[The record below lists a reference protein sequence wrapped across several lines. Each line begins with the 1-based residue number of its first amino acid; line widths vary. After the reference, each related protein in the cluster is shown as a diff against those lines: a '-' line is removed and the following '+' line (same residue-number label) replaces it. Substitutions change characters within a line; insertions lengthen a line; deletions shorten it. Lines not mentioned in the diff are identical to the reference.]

1 MNRIDKLIKALF
13 SAEKLETSTLDDGS
27 VIEYTELIV
36 GEVIYIVVEEDKMI
50 IPDGEYTIEGKMI
63 TIENGIISEIK
74 EEEVQPDAESEAEA
88 VPEEEFSVEKAETE
102 EEKVL
107 SLQEETDLQFTTLR
121 NRVNELQNNISDLLT
136 KLNEK
141 FVKDDETIGNLSKT
155 KEDLEAFI
163 VKEIEDFKNETNGVP
178 VQKLN
183 KIKIDED
190 KKSTFSRLGDFYNSQ
205 K

>member
-107 SLQEETDLQFTTLR
+107 SLQEETDIEFTTLR